1 MTQHHIDK
9 LITRRWLK
17 ECLKHD
23 FKYIEIIKSPR
34 ANNPER
40 ICLPQTKSSCIKDSL
55 NDSQDGIEYHM
66 LFKCSKNMRECIL
79 STH

>member
-34 ANNPER
+34 ANDPEH
-40 ICLPQTKSSCIKDSL
+40 ICLPQTKSLCIEDSL
-55 NDSQDGIEYHM
+55 NDSQDDIEYHM
-66 LFKCSKNMRECIL
+66 LFKCSKRY
-79 STH
+79 